1 LLVPKKFRHIFFKN
15 DFSLNLIGDNNMDWE
30 DIIKSSIKDIVI
42 DAFAKYGTKILED
55 DLGYVPLGKKT
66 IKNTIKQVTT
76 GFSTTEVSGYIF
88 SFVRLKGRRLKPES
102 GTLTI
107 TDKSNGKKLVAQRK
121 FYEPVED
128 EYEYYDNF

>member
-1 LLVPKKFRHIFFKN
+1 
-15 DFSLNLIGDNNMDWE
+15 MTWE
-30 DIIKSSIKDIVI
+30 DILKSNIKDMVM
-42 DAFAKYGTKILED
+42 DAFVGKYRVEPRLQTGRTRYAILED
-55 DLGYVPLGKKT
+55 DLGYVPLGGKT

-76 GFSTTEVSGYIF
+76 GFGTTEVSGYTF
-88 SFVRLKGRRLKPES
+88 SFKQLKGRRLEPDS

-121 FYEPVED
+121 YYEPVED